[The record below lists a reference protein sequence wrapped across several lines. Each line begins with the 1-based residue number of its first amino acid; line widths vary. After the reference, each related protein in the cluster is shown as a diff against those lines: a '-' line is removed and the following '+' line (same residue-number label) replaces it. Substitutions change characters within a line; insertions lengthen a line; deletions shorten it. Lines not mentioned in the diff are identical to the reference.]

1 MNIKSIQFSI
11 LGVALLFSVSAKA
24 DEFGE
29 IQERLASLVP
39 NVQDLVIGETPLPG
53 VLQVR
58 IGSDIIYMSQNG
70 RYLFQGRVIDLE
82 TQRDL
87 TEAAMSEVRKERLQA
102 LDPAEFVTFG
112 NDTAEFD
119 LLVFTDP
126 DCGFCRRMHEKI
138 DEYNALGIRIHYLAF
153 PRAGQGSTTYNNMVS
168 VWCAEDRQGAMD
180 IAKLGRT
187 PPAATCDNPVM
198 EQYRLGQSLGVTG
211 TPSLMTFDG
220 DIIPGYVPPE
230 QLRERLDRYAE
241 ANGSR

>member
-1 MNIKSIQFSI
+1 MKASFRTLIASLFLILSSAAAADDFS
-11 LGVALLFSVSAKA
+11 A
-24 DEFGE
+24 
-29 IQERLASLVP
+29 IQERLAGLVP
-39 NVQDLVIGETPLPG
+39 NVGDLVIAETPMPG
-53 VLQVR
+53 LVQVR
-58 IGSDIIYMSQNG
+58 IGGDIIYMSSDG

-87 TEAAMSEVRKERLQA
+87 TEAAMSAVRKEQLQA
-102 LDPAEFVTFG
+102 LDRAEFVTFG
-112 NDTAEFD
+112 PADAEFE

-138 DEYNALGIRIHYLAF
+138 DEYNALGITIHYLAF
-153 PRAGQGSTTYNNMVS
+153 PRAGRGSSTYNNMVS
-168 VWCAEDRQGAMD
+168 IWCAENRQDAMD

-187 PPAATCDNPVM
+187 PRAATCDNPVM
-198 EQYRLGQSLGVTG
+198 DQYQLGQSLGVTG

-230 QLRERLDRYAE
+230 QLRERLERYAA

>member
-1 MNIKSIQFSI
+1 MKSFQ
-11 LGVALLFSVSAKA
+11 LALSAWLMLAFAGTAAA
-24 DEFGE
+24 DEYGE
-29 IQERLASLVP
+29 IQQRLEALIP
-39 NVQDLVIGETPLPG
+39 NAAEITISETPMPG
-53 VLQVR
+53 LMQVR
-58 IGSDIIYMSQNG
+58 IGSDLIYMSTDG

-87 TEAAMSEVRKERLQA
+87 TEAAMSGMRKERLQA
-102 LDPAEFVTFG
+102 LDTAEFVSFG
-112 NDTAEFD
+112 NDDAEFE

-168 VWCAEDRQGAMD
+168 IWCAEDRQGAMD
-180 IAKLGRT
+180 IAKLGRA
-187 PPAATCDNPVM
+187 PRAATCDNPVM
-198 EQYRLGQSLGVTG
+198 DQYRLGQSLGVTG

-230 QLRERLDRYAE
+230 QLRERLERYAA